1 MRILISCL
9 ILGSFFAVNL
19 AVAGND
25 PSIKGE
31 SRTNIQLAMSTHV
44 TENSIKGQ
52 YLIYDSK
59 KGELKHLKMTK
70 LHDGIVKKG
79 EFFVSCADFE
89 DQQGKVYD
97 LDFLVSSKGDGY
109 RVIQSI
115 IHAENGN
122 KRKYHIEG

>member
-1 MRILISCL
+1 MKSVITYLIFGIMFL
-9 ILGSFFAVNL
+9 TNI

-25 PSIKGE
+25 PTIKGE
-31 SRTNIQLAMSTHV
+31 LRSGVRAAMQTHV
-44 TENSIKGQ
+44 TDNTIKGQ
-52 YLIYDSK
+52 YMIYDSQ
-59 KGELKHLKMTK
+59 KGELKRLKMTK

-79 EFFVSCADFE
+79 EFYVSCADFE

-97 LDFLVSSKGDGY
+97 LDFLVSPNGDGY

-115 IHAENGN
+115 IHAESGN

>member
-1 MRILISCL
+1 MKIKTKYLIA
-9 ILGSFFAVNL
+9 GSFFIVNI
-19 AVAGND
+19 AIAGND

-31 SRTNIQLAMSTHV
+31 LRSDIRTAMQIHV
-44 TENSIKGQ
+44 TDNTIKGQ
-52 YLIYDSK
+52 YMIYDSQ
-59 KGELKHLKMTK
+59 KGELKRLKMTK

-79 EFFVSCADFE
+79 DFFVSCADFE

-97 LDFLVSSKGDGY
+97 LDFLVSPKDNGY

-115 IHAENGN
+115 IHAESGK